1 MKRYRWILMMLF
13 SVLLIGC
20 EDSFN
25 DGGNGSPT
33 DGITEGMTKIKFAI
47 DDLPVIITRAGET
60 TTPDEPIE
68 NALMMVFKPS
78 DTGADSVLVNS
89 VYQQLSVDNSSV
101 NIYLNASENPS
112 IYAICNI
119 SETLADEIMQ
129 KAVIGKYTLK
139 ELYQESV
146 KIAVPDGAYSGKH
159 IMTGGMT
166 LPLTTDNKLLKEYT
180 INIKRLTAQLNFE
193 ILFNPINDGDE
204 FALGEVY
211 IHQVPMGSML
221 FDQGITY
228 IIDPATGKPVVDDKS
243 WGVSR
248 KTAPD
253 AAKEDSLDICRVDY
267 SYIKAGATTTADERL
282 KHFYKKDGKS
292 GIWLDYTTHENPGG
306 HNSYSASFQMFEN
319 RQGRVY
325 DVYDNWDE
333 LQGLIGKK
341 ENCPEGYEDLYA
353 FYQQG
358 KKRGL
363 VGADPDGLDRI
374 FKRNDKTNTGKYTVN
389 KEEEGFPCATYLTIR
404 GIYTRK
410 VMGND
415 DPVDVTYHV
424 YLGSDNYK
432 DFNVCRNHLYNY
444 QITIMAVDKTDTR
457 VDATPIGG
465 MTLFG
470 NFDRILDSHPDVMQV
485 LFYSPSEWRVRVSDP
500 DATPWLELSES
511 PVYLPR
517 HAGESEEGRAR
528 FQISGGPGMHYIYL
542 HADEFIPKISKPVEN
557 GRDQKQ
563 IRKGDV
569 IFENRANTGKLITVQ
584 QYAAQMVVCHIK
596 YDIHLPLAGDIRDT
610 FFVENI
616 LEKKN
621 MSWGFHK
628 YWSFLTDDRIGAG
641 QWDGLANT
649 RILYHVAYNG
659 DKWDVP
665 PAYPA
670 DKYPNGLP
678 TNEALGYAINKNR
691 DRNGNGKIDVEE
703 ILWYWPAANEIQ
715 AFSGHLNGGS
725 NYYDADNA
733 ETIVMDWEMEPMN
746 FHSSSP
752 SSADPAGITTGFCY
766 SVLVS
771 PNQKKSGKKS
781 IVQRT
786 RLYNVI
792 CARRYNGWIGEDT
805 GEVEGDITTD
815 ENWGEDDEQIMDK
828 EKKQN

>member
-13 SVLLIGC
+13 SALLIGC
-20 EDSFN
+20 EDSF
-25 DGGNGSPT
+25 DEGVNGSHT
-33 DGITEGMTKIKFAI
+33 GGISEGEIKVRFAV
-47 DDLPVIITRAGET
+47 DDTPVIITRAGET
-60 TTPDEPIE
+60 TQSSEPIE
-68 NALMMVFKPS
+68 NALVMVFKPS
-78 DTGADSVLVNS
+78 GTGKDSVLVS
-89 VYQQLSVDNSSV
+89 SAYQKLSVDNSYV
-101 NIYLNASENPS
+101 NIYLNAEDKPS

-119 SETLADEIMQ
+119 SETLADEIMDR
-129 KAVIGKYTLK
+129 AIVGTY
-139 ELYQESV
+139 ELSDLYKESV
-146 KIAVPDGAYSGKH
+146 SIAVPDGAYSGKH
-159 IMTGGMT
+159 IMTGGKT
-166 LPLTTDNKLLKEYT
+166 LPLTQDNKLPKEYT
-180 INIKRLTAQLNFE
+180 ININRLTAQLNFE
-193 ILFNPINDGDE
+193 VLFDPIEQADE

-228 IIDPATGKPVVDDKS
+228 TIDDATGKPEQDNNS
-243 WGVSR
+243 WGIGQ
-248 KTAPD
+248 TNAI
-253 AAKEDSLDICRVDY
+253 EDSLDICPVDY
-267 SYIKAGATTTADERL
+267 SYIKAKGDATIDPTADARL
-282 KHFYKKDGKS
+282 KKFYNKEGKS
-292 GIWLDYTTHENPGG
+292 GVWLDFTTQENPGS
-306 HNSYSASFQMFEN
+306 HNSYRASFQMFEN

-325 DVYDNWDE
+325 DVNENWSE
-333 LQGLIGKK
+333 LKGMIGKTDP
-341 ENCPEGYEDLYA
+341 NVGDLYKY
-353 FYQQG
+353 YQQG

-363 VGADPDGLDRI
+363 AGADPDGLDRI
-374 FKRNDKTNTGKYTVN
+374 FHRNDVTNTGKYKVN
-389 KEEEGFPCATYLTIR
+389 TDEEGFKCATYLTIR
-404 GIYTRK
+404 GVYTRK

-424 YLGSDNYK
+424 YLGSDNYR

-444 QITIMAVDKTDTR
+444 QIRILAVDQTDTR
-457 VDATPIGG
+457 VDAEPIGG

-470 NFDRILDSHPDVMQV
+470 NFNSILDSHPDVMQV
-485 LFYSPSEWRVRVSDP
+485 LFYSPSDWRVRVADP

-528 FQISGGPGMHYIYL
+528 FQISGKAGMHYIYL
-542 HADEFIPKISKPVEN
+542 HADEFIPKIDNPVGN
-557 GRDQKQ
+557 GRDKKK
-563 IRKGDV
+563 IRTGDV
-569 IFENRANTGKLITVQ
+569 IFENRANKSERITLK
-584 QYAAQMVVCHIK
+584 QYAAQMVICHIK
-596 YDIHLPLAGDIRDT
+596 YDIHLPLAGHIRDT

-628 YWSFLTDDRIGAG
+628 YWSFLTDDRIAAG

-659 DKWDVP
+659 DKWGIK

-670 DKYPNGLP
+670 DKYPNGIP
-678 TNEALGYAINKNR
+678 TNEALGYAVNKNR

-715 AFSGHLNGGS
+715 AFSGHLNGDS
-725 NYYDADNA
+725 NYYDDEYS
-733 ETIVMDWEMEPMN
+733 ETIVMDWKDEPMN

-781 IVQRT
+781 IVPRT

-792 CARRYNGWIGEDT
+792 CARRYSGWIGEDT

-828 EKKQN
+828 DKKQN